1 MVCYSIS
8 VVVNND
14 KRWYT
19 SKLLVS
25 LEIPRG
31 NFPYET
37 PGEGGVGGG
46 GTHFYAILG
55 CTAVQGSYVTLSS
68 MRLKTA

>member
-1 MVCYSIS
+1 MKTMLMQNF

-19 SKLLVS
+19 IALLVS

-31 NFPYET
+31 NFPSMKKMT
-37 PGEGGVGGG
+37 QKSCGARGWQGVL
-46 GTHFYAILG
+46 I
-55 CTAVQGSYVTLSS
+55 S
-68 MRLKTA
+68 MAYWDLPLYRV

>member
-1 MVCYSIS
+1 MVFS

-19 SKLLVS
+19 TKLLVS

-37 PGEGGVGGG
+37 PGEGWGGG
-46 GTHFYAILG
+46 GTHLHAILG
-55 CTAVQGSYVTLSS
+55 CTAVQGVVLDPSALN
-68 MRLKTA
+68 RAWG

>member
-1 MVCYSIS
+1 MVFS

-19 SKLLVS
+19 AKLLVS

-31 NFPYET
+31 NFPYEKIDIET
-37 PGEGGVGGG
+37 TGEGEGG
-46 GTHFYAILG
+46 TLFYGILG
-55 CTAVQGSYVTLSS
+55 CTTVQGMVLDPSALN
-68 MRLKTA
+68 RENG